1 MVSLPKILAISGCM
15 MVQAGTMLD
24 KLKATQVPQG
34 HKEQL
39 DLQVPPVRQVF
50 KAKLVQLAQAV

>member
-39 DLQVPPVRQVF
+39 DLQEQQAQVQQ
-50 KAKLVQLAQAV
+50 VQAD